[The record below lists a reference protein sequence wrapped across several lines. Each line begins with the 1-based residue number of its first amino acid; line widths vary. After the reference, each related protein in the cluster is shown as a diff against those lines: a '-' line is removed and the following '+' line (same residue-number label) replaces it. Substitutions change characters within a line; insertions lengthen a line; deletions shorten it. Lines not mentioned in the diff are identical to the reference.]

1 MWYIKIVGGWKIVEA
16 KVDTDKKIFF
26 IILLVSLIGGILG
39 TYSYFSS
46 KSEAEN
52 QTINTGTLSLEF
64 DDSTPIV
71 NAKNLS
77 PIDKDMIDGKAAKK
91 IFKIKN
97 TGNVASVATLQLTDI
112 TIAEELKSPYFI
124 WTLYSGD
131 SQISE
136 GDFSKLSD
144 GTIEL
149 ANSID
154 IVNENEYTL
163 YIWIKNINGQQDDL
177 QGKELSAKISV
188 NAVQA

>member
-1 MWYIKIVGGWKIVEA
+1 MVEA

-71 NAKNLS
+71 NAENLS
-77 PIDKDMIDGKAAKK
+77 PIDKDMIDEKAAKK

-163 YIWIKNINGQQDDL
+163 YIWIKNINGEQDDL